1 VRETWHE
8 RFADSPGVLKNA
20 LREQTIVRVLD
31 LQIGGDEFI
40 TMAGPCSVETEFQL
54 MATANHVR
62 RAGARILRGGAFKP
76 RSSPYAFQGHGVEG
90 LKMLARARQESG
102 LAIVTEVM
110 SEDDVPMVA
119 EYADILQIGTRNM
132 ENFALL
138 EAAARSGRPV
148 LLKRGMMATIAD
160 LLRSAQLI
168 LDTGNPN
175 VILCE
180 RGIRTFET
188 ATRNTFDVAAI
199 ALLKQISHLPVI
211 ADPSHAAGHRDLVP
225 ALARIAVAAGADGL
239 LVEVHPNPDKAWS
252 DGDQSLDF
260 VGFDEMMADLDP
272 YLSLRE
278 LEIERRKRL
287 ISRRDASGV
296 RPMEA
301 VG

>member
-1 VRETWHE
+1 VRNTWQE
-8 RFADSPGVLKNA
+8 RFAESPDVLKSS
-20 LREQTIVRVLD
+20 RCEQTVIPVLD
-31 LQIGGDEFI
+31 LLVGSSDFI

-62 RAGARILRGGAFKP
+62 RAGACILRGGAFKP
-76 RSSPYAFQGHGVEG
+76 RSSPYAFQGHGIEG
-90 LKMLARARQESG
+90 LKMLARAREESG

-110 SEDDVPMVA
+110 CEDDVPLVA

-132 ENFALL
+132 ENFSLL
-138 EAAARSGRPV
+138 EAAARSGRPI

-160 LLRSAQLI
+160 FLRSAQLI
-168 LDTGNPN
+168 LDNGNRN

-188 ATRNTFDVAAI
+188 AMRNTFDVAAI

-211 ADPSHAAGHRDLVP
+211 ADPSHAAGHRELVP

-260 VGFDEMMADLDP
+260 AGFDAMMYGLKPWLA
-272 YLSLRE
+272 LRE
-278 LEIERRKRL
+278 QEL
-287 ISRRDASGV
+287 ILCCESGNKS
-296 RPMEA
+296 MEA